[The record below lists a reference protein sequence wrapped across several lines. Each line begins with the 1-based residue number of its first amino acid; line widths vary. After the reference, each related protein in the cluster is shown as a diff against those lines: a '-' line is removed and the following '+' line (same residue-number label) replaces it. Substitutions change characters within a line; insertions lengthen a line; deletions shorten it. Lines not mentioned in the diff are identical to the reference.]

1 MLDTLVAKPPSVERW
16 LHEIKFDG
24 YRLQARVEAGR
35 VKLLTRTGLDWTKK
49 FGKTVPSALAALPVG
64 TAIIDGELVVEG
76 AGGASDFSALQAHLS
91 EGKSDGFLYYAF
103 DLLYLD
109 GHDLQRVPLADRKA
123 ALERLIGPETKNVL
137 RYSAHFEESGG
148 LVLRHTCRLGLEGI
162 ISKDRT
168 SPYRSGRGK
177 TWVKSKCVDRQE
189 LLIGGYV
196 PSTAARNAIG
206 SLVLG
211 VYDKGDLSHV
221 GRVGTGFSH
230 AVAKDLFARLE
241 KLRADKSP
249 FSDALTADE
258 GRKVRYVRPEL
269 VAEIEFRGWTG
280 DHKLRHASFRGLR
293 EDKPAETV
301 VAEGTRRGKAMTE
314 KRTVKLTH
322 PDRIYWPDAGVTKEG
337 LADYYSDVW
346 RRIAPFIVGRPL
358 ALLRCP
364 EGIEG
369 PTFFQKHAWKGIH
382 KAIRLVAD
390 PKDKGGEPFIAIDD
404 LDGLI
409 ALVQASVLE
418 IHPWGS
424 TIAHWEK
431 ADTLIMDLD
440 PGDGTSWDAV
450 LEAAGQTRRRLEE
463 AGLSAFV
470 KTSGGKGLHVV
481 APLTPKATW
490 PTVKAFT
497 KQLADRMAAD
507 SPDLYVSTISKAKRR
522 GKVLIDYLRNQ
533 RGMTAVA
540 PFSTRARPGAAVSMP
555 LHWDELSPD
564 MGPDYF
570 TVTNAAAR
578 LDAQKSD
585 PWADFEASA
594 VPLPAKGKLG

>member
-1 MLDTLVAKPPSVERW
+1 
-16 LHEIKFDG
+16 
-24 YRLQARVEAGR
+24 
-35 VKLLTRTGLDWTKK
+35 
-49 FGKTVPSALAALPVG
+49 
-64 TAIIDGELVVEG
+64 
-76 AGGASDFSALQAHLS
+76 
-91 EGKSDGFLYYAF
+91 
-103 DLLYLD
+103 
-109 GHDLQRVPLADRKA
+109 
-123 ALERLIGPETKNVL
+123 
-137 RYSAHFEESGG
+137 
-148 LVLRHTCRLGLEGI
+148 
-162 ISKDRT
+162 
-168 SPYRSGRGK
+168 
-177 TWVKSKCVDRQE
+177 
-189 LLIGGYV
+189 
-196 PSTAARNAIG
+196 
-206 SLVLG
+206 
-211 VYDKGDLSHV
+211 
-221 GRVGTGFSH
+221 
-230 AVAKDLFARLE
+230 
-241 KLRADKSP
+241 
-249 FSDALTADE
+249 
-258 GRKVRYVRPEL
+258 
-269 VAEIEFRGWTG
+269 
-280 DHKLRHASFRGLR
+280 
-293 EDKPAETV
+293 
-301 VAEGTRRGKAMTE
+301 MTE
-314 KRTVKLTH
+314 KRTVKLTR

-440 PGDGTSWDAV
+440 PGEETSWEAV
-450 LEAAGQTRRRLEE
+450 LEAAGETRRRLEN

-497 KQLADRMAAD
+497 KELADRMAAD

-540 PFSTRARPGAAVSMP
+540 PFSTRARPDAAVSMP

-570 TVTNAAAR
+570 TVANAAAR